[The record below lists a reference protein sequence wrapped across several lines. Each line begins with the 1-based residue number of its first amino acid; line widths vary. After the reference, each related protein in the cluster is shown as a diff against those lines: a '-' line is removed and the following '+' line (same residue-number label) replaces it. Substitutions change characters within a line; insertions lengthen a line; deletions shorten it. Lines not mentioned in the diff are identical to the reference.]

1 MKDLTEQDFLS
12 GKVNLHI
19 HTNYSDGKADFKKVL
34 DNAKK
39 NGYKLIS
46 ITDHNTVEGHKHY
59 QDEILVTGV
68 EFDCWFGYV
77 FIHLLAYNID
87 VNHPSLCPF
96 LAKTK
101 AETATVKAE
110 KKETAAAKAIE
121 TKKDTTKKLET
132 KAAVLVDTPE
142 VQAEEVKETVKKAAK
157 KVAAKADDTA
167 EKAVKTVKK
176 AAAKKTAAKTTKKA
190 ELKTEFFL
198 QFSGKEYTEKE
209 ILKKVKDVWTKDLKN
224 KVGDMKDVKIYLKP
238 EESAAYYVV
247 NGDTTGRVDL

>member
-1 MKDLTEQDFLS
+1 MVT
-12 GKVNLHI
+12 
-19 HTNYSDGKADFKKVL
+19 KKT
-34 DNAKK
+34 
-39 NGYKLIS
+39 S
-46 ITDHNTVEGHKHY
+46 ST
-59 QDEILVTGV
+59 
-68 EFDCWFGYV
+68 
-77 FIHLLAYNID
+77 
-87 VNHPSLCPF
+87 
-96 LAKTK
+96 TK

-157 KVAAKADDTA
+157 KVAAKAEDT
-167 EKAVKTVKK
+167 AVKTVKK
-176 AAAKKTAAKTTKKA
+176 AAAKKTATKTTKKA
-190 ELKTEFFL
+190 DLKTEFFL

-247 NGDTTGRVDL
+247 NGDTTGKIDL

>member
-1 MKDLTEQDFLS
+1 M
-12 GKVNLHI
+12 VP
-19 HTNYSDGKADFKKVL
+19 KKT
-34 DNAKK
+34 
-39 NGYKLIS
+39 S
-46 ITDHNTVEGHKHY
+46 ST
-59 QDEILVTGV
+59 
-68 EFDCWFGYV
+68 
-77 FIHLLAYNID
+77 
-87 VNHPSLCPF
+87 
-96 LAKTK
+96 TK

-121 TKKDTTKKLET
+121 TKKDKTKKLET

-157 KVAAKADDTA
+157 KVAAKAEDTA

-176 AAAKKTAAKTTKKA
+176 AAKKTAAKTTKKA
-190 ELKTEFFL
+190 DLKTEFFL

-247 NGDTTGRVDL
+247 NGDTTGKIDL

>member
-1 MKDLTEQDFLS
+1 MVTKKTS
-12 GKVNLHI
+12 S
-19 HTNYSDGKADFKKVL
+19 TTKAVKAEETKTTT
-34 DNAKK
+34 AKPAEK
-39 NGYKLIS
+39 
-46 ITDHNTVEGHKHY
+46 
-59 QDEILVTGV
+59 
-68 EFDCWFGYV
+68 
-77 FIHLLAYNID
+77 
-87 VNHPSLCPF
+87 
-96 LAKTK
+96 K

-142 VQAEEVKETVKKAAK
+142 VQAEEVKE
-157 KVAAKADDTA
+157 
-167 EKAVKTVKK
+167 TVKK

-247 NGDTTGRVDL
+247 NGDTTGKIDL

>member
-1 MKDLTEQDFLS
+1 MVT
-12 GKVNLHI
+12 
-19 HTNYSDGKADFKKVL
+19 KKT
-34 DNAKK
+34 
-39 NGYKLIS
+39 S
-46 ITDHNTVEGHKHY
+46 ST
-59 QDEILVTGV
+59 
-68 EFDCWFGYV
+68 
-77 FIHLLAYNID
+77 
-87 VNHPSLCPF
+87 
-96 LAKTK
+96 TK

-142 VQAEEVKETVKKAAK
+142 VQAAK
-157 KVAAKADDTA
+157 KVAAKAEDTA

-176 AAAKKTAAKTTKKA
+176 AAAKKTATKTTKKA
-190 ELKTEFFL
+190 DLKTEFFL

-247 NGDTTGRVDL
+247 NGDTTGKIDL

>member
-1 MKDLTEQDFLS
+1 MVT
-12 GKVNLHI
+12 
-19 HTNYSDGKADFKKVL
+19 KKT
-34 DNAKK
+34 
-39 NGYKLIS
+39 S
-46 ITDHNTVEGHKHY
+46 ST
-59 QDEILVTGV
+59 
-68 EFDCWFGYV
+68 
-77 FIHLLAYNID
+77 
-87 VNHPSLCPF
+87 
-96 LAKTK
+96 TK

-121 TKKDTTKKLET
+121 TKKDKTKKLET

-157 KVAAKADDTA
+157 MVAAKAEDTA

-176 AAAKKTAAKTTKKA
+176 AAKKTAAKTTKKA
-190 ELKTEFFL
+190 DLKTEFFL

-247 NGDTTGRVDL
+247 NGDTTGKIDL